1 MINQPEQSISVVVCT
16 YNLRPSLAKLLES
29 LNHQTYKNFE
39 LILVDNGPFG
49 ENKKHIDSLCS
60 HYHYPIKIISLN
72 QNSGPG
78 VGRNF
83 GVKHASYNAIAFT
96 DDDCIPDANWLEV
109 IKREIIESRKQIIAG
124 NIYSKIPP
132 LPPFIHAFFISNKV
146 FITANAAFSK
156 LWFEQIGGFDEYL
169 NDWAEDFEI
178 AEKSK
183 LNGIDFD
190 FIEDLHVNHPPV
202 LKKYKITDHL
212 MSYRFLKKYFY
223 IIKYKKYQYKHYL
236 LLQTTKKALLK
247 IWLFIFFSL
256 LPLPHFFINFSIPF
270 LILMVHSTIKVIKV
284 NKLIHTYPFNNSI
297 TLKNF
302 VYYILTFWAIDL
314 LNFAYITSFLIYA
327 NIFSTSYHPRK
338 SDVK

>member
-96 DDDCIPDANWLEV
+96 DDDCIPDTNWLEV

-156 LWFEQIGGFDEYL
+156 LWFEQIGGFDEFL
-169 NDWAEDFEI
+169 NDWAEDYEI

-183 LNGIDFD
+183 LNGIDFE
-190 FIEDLHVNHPPV
+190 FIEDLQVNHPPV
-202 LKKYKITDHL
+202 LKNYKITDRL

-223 IIKYKKYQYKHYL
+223 IIRYKKYQYKHYL

-247 IWLFIFFSL
+247 ILLFIFFSL
-256 LPLPHFFINFSIPF
+256 LPLPHFLINVLLPL
-270 LILMVHSTIKVIKV
+270 LILNLHSVIKVIKV
-284 NKLIHTYPFNNSI
+284 NKLIHAYPFNHAI
-297 TLKNF
+297 TLKNYA
-302 VYYILTFWAIDL
+302 YYILTFWAIDL
-314 LNFAYITSFLIYA
+314 LNLIYITSFLIYA
-327 NIFSTSYHPRK
+327 TLFPASYYPQQKR
-338 SDVK
+338 VK